1 MVSKNDLKAIAFVA
15 LVAILVIFS
24 IVEWLQWKNA
34 EETIK
39 SMNGTKMVVMRTNE
53 AYAMLSHMKIINST
67 NGLCTK
73 IYATDTKIDVVVLI
87 CGARAYVFYLD

>member
-1 MVSKNDLKAIAFVA
+1 MVSKDDLKVIAFIA
-15 LVAILVIFS
+15 LVAILVILS
-24 IVEWLQWKNA
+24 VVEWLQWRIA

-39 SMNGTKMVVMRTNE
+39 SLNYTKMVVMRTSE
-53 AYAMLSHMKIINST
+53 AYAMLSRMKIINST

-73 IYATDTKIDVVVLI
+73 IYATDTKTDVVVLI